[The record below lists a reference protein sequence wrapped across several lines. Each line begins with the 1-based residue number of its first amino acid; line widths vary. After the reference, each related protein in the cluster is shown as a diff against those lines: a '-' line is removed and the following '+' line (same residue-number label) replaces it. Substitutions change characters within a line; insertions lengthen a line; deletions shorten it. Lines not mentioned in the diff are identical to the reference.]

1 MIKPYKIA
9 AINITNAEFFT
20 AGLDKCFF
28 DVGIKVSSNPINPK
42 PISTELL
49 LKLLALP
56 VWYLR
61 LIKPI
66 ASKA

>member
-9 AINITNAEFFT
+9 AINITKAEFFT
-20 AGLDKCFF
+20 TFLINKLFTA
-28 DVGIKVSSNPINPK
+28 GIKVNNKPIKPK

-56 VWYLR
+56 V
-61 LIKPI
+61 
-66 ASKA
+66 